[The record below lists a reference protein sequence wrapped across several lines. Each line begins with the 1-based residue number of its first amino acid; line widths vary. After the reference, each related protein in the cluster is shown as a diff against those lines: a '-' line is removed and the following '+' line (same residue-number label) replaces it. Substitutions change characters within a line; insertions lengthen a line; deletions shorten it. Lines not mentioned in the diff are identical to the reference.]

1 MFIILIIVQI
11 KLFKIVVKKYIKIF
25 IKYIKI
31 IQKKFFVKLKFLF
44 FILNISK
51 IKYNKFYYSFASS

>member
-31 IQKKFFVKLKFLF
+31 IQKKFFDKKWRNSILRVKK
-44 FILNISK
+44 NHK
-51 IKYNKFYYSFASS
+51 IKKNY

>member
-31 IQKKFFVKLKFLF
+31 IQKKFFDKKWRNSILRVKK
-44 FILNISK
+44 NQ
-51 IKYNKFYYSFASS
+51 